1 MDYVDKHSVTIR
13 CRRPITSQEMFEMI
27 FSNYPP
33 SVKFLFGLR
42 NRLATL
48 FGLKSSED
56 FHNYI
61 SEQTSSYTR
70 INKDDKHLSVSVML
84 ECGDWTE
91 GCQLVSLATFV
102 KFHNQMGKI
111 YFLLIKRVHGLLC
124 RMALNRVVKAVKTT
138 EEKINGSNENS

>member
-1 MDYVDKHSVTIR
+1 
-13 CRRPITSQEMFEMI
+13 MI

-48 FGLKSSED
+48 FGLKSSEG

-61 SEQTSSYTR
+61 SEQTSSHTR
-70 INKDDKHLSVSVML
+70 INKDDKHLSVSIML

-111 YFLLIKRVHGLLC
+111 YFF
-124 RMALNRVVKAVKTT
+124 AYKASSWLVMQ
-138 EEKINGSNENS
+138 NGSEQSRKSRKNNRGEDKWKQ

>member
-1 MDYVDKHSVTIR
+1 
-13 CRRPITSQEMFEMI
+13 MI

-48 FGLKSSED
+48 FGLKSSEG

-61 SEQTSSYTR
+61 SEQ
-70 INKDDKHLSVSVML
+70 I
-84 ECGDWTE
+84 
-91 GCQLVSLATFV
+91 V